1 MTAEYFP
8 GSESGTPGSDTY
20 KVKGNTHWVCAKGAY
35 AAEVRLYDRLFK
47 TPYPGRESGNYLSDL
62 NPDSK
67 RIITAYLEP
76 SLKDAKAETCF
87 QFERHGYFVAD
98 RVDSQP
104 GVPKF
109 NRAVTLKDSWTAK

>member
-1 MTAEYFP
+1 M
-8 GSESGTPGSDTY
+8 
-20 KVKGNTHWVCAKGAY
+20 CAKGAY
-35 AAEVRLYDRLFK
+35 AAELRLYDRLFK

-67 RIITAYLEP
+67 RIITGYLGP
-76 SLKDAKAETCF
+76 SLKDAKAKACA
-87 QFERHGYFVAD
+87 QFERQGYFVVD
-98 RVDSQP
+98 RADSQP